1 MGTPLWSA
9 VLMYSGAA
17 AASLAVL
24 LFAVGAGLLVA
35 KRFKKKGE
43 RPV

>member
-1 MGTPLWSA
+1 MWSA
-9 VLMYSGAA
+9 VLMYSVAGAA
-17 AASLAVL
+17 SGVL
-24 LFAVGAGLLVA
+24 LLVAAVTVGLLIA

>member
-1 MGTPLWSA
+1 MWSA
-9 VLMYSGAA
+9 ALMYSAAGAA
-17 AASLAVL
+17 SGVL
-24 LFAVGAGLLVA
+24 LLVAAVAVGLLIA